1 MVYHPVLAGL
11 VNLLSSCCQF
21 LGPAFIASPV
31 PDCLSMYKWTGSPPP
46 PGVSVWVRGRGGR
59 VGDVGP
65 GGGRGGWVGD
75 VGAGWGT
82 WGGAEPQLCAGSLG
96 FRG

>member
-1 MVYHPVLAGL
+1 
-11 VNLLSSCCQF
+11 
-21 LGPAFIASPV
+21 
-31 PDCLSMYKWTGSPPP
+31 MYKWTGSPPP

-65 GGGRGGWVGD
+65 GGGRGGRVGD
-75 VGAGWGT
+75 VGAGLGT
-82 WGGAEPQLCAGSLG
+82 WGRVGDMGLRDDPSGAEPQLCAGSLG